1 MNKNQRQ
8 SLIEFVESE
17 YTRRD
22 VEDDS
27 HYQNLFHR
35 KLVNSCNLPFQFNEN
50 QLHKDQKE
58 NIG

>member
-1 MNKNQRQ
+1 MNKNQRR

-27 HYQNLFHR
+27 YYQSLFHR
-35 KLVNSCNLPFQFNEN
+35 ELVNSCNLPFQFNES
-50 QLHKDQKE
+50 QLQKDQNE